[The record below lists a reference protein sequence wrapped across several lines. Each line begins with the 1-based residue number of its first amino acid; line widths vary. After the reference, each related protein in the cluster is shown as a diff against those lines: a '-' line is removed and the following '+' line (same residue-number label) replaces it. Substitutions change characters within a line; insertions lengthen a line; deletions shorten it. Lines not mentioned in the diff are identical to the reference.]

1 MELISIGN
9 GTASRETDKLSAEVI
24 SKYPELKLTKV
35 MVSEVG
41 ASVYSASKYASK
53 EFPDV
58 DVSLRGAA
66 SIGRRLQDPLAELAK
81 IEPKAIG
88 IGQYQ
93 HDLSE
98 VRLDRALNAV
108 VEDCVNAV
116 GVDLNMASSPLLAR
130 VSGVGDAIAH
140 NIVKYRDIHGAFRSH
155 DYLKNVPLLGDKTFE
170 QCAGF
175 MRIME
180 GDHPLDRFCV
190 HPEAYPVV
198 ERILAHTKVGI
209 RKLIGNSHLLD
220 EIVVSEFTDKKF
232 SEVAVFDIIEELK
245 KPGRDPR
252 PEFKTA
258 LFKDGVA
265 TD

>member
-1 MELISIGN
+1 
-9 GTASRETDKLSAEVI
+9 
-24 SKYPELKLTKV
+24 
-35 MVSEVG
+35 
-41 ASVYSASKYASK
+41 
-53 EFPDV
+53 
-58 DVSLRGAA
+58 
-66 SIGRRLQDPLAELAK
+66 
-81 IEPKAIG
+81 
-88 IGQYQ
+88 
-93 HDLSE
+93 
-98 VRLDRALNAV
+98 
-108 VEDCVNAV
+108 
-116 GVDLNMASSPLLAR
+116 
-130 VSGVGDAIAH
+130 
-140 NIVKYRDIHGAFRSH
+140 
-155 DYLKNVPLLGDKTFE
+155 LKNVPLLGDKTFE

-220 EIVVSEFTDKKF
+220 KIVVSEFIDKKF

-265 TD
+265 TDWHLMHLGQFAVSGVGVHQDGLVHISQLADGFVKDPQKVVKSGEVVRVKVQEIDLSRKRISLTIKMGEVHARPVGKEKQAKKQKPRLKHQERSKHKSKIKAHGSTDISSLTALAEAFNKTQK